1 MAQHYEDKEE
11 QLVIGLQGSP
21 LRASS
26 NDSQEQAAL
35 QAESEGKAAASAATN
50 CAQSSS
56 TAPSSPTCT
65 RRHAAKDSENGG
77 MFTDDHWRCLAH
89 AVYVRFAGI
98 SCLYM
103 HEMAVPT
110 MAVC

>member
-35 QAESEGKAAASAATN
+35 QAESEGKATASAATN

-56 TAPSSPTCT
+56 TAPSSAT